1 MDRNSIIGFILI
13 FVILIVWNQYFFQPY
28 IDKENTKKVLQDSL
42 ARVGNISTESNET
55 ISAEKIIQKDSS
67 VTTILDTNITVPS
80 REFVLEN
87 ELIKIQI
94 SNKGAKITSAEL
106 KKYSKIITDKA
117 GVESKIPL
125 MLLNHP
131 KNQFHYEVPI
141 DGQILSTKN
150 LQFSVQEESKNKLT
164 LRAALPKGGELV
176 EKFILDDSN
185 YKLEHSI
192 SVNGTSLSQPIK
204 LHWENYLDRIEK
216 NVAYEKMYSTVYFK
230 ASDAK
235 TDYCSCSS
243 DDTKELPNKK
253 VDWISHSHQFF
264 NSTLMSAAG
273 FSNVKNET
281 HMMLDNAPEMKLI
294 KSDLEIESE
303 LITNREFK
311 MQWYIGPNEYNRL
324 NEFKNGLADIIS
336 YGWSIFGTINRYAIR
351 PLFVALESFIGS
363 KGIIILLMTFLV
375 KLLVFPLAYKMI
387 QSQAK
392 MSALKPEI
400 DKIKSKYKDDLQKQ
414 QMETMKIYNEFGV
427 NPLGGCF
434 PLLLQMPIWIALYR
448 FFPATIEFRQESFLW
463 ASDLTSY
470 DIFMNLP
477 FSLPFFGDTISLF
490 AFLWMIST
498 LVFTFYSSKSM
509 DFSAN
514 PAMLYMQYLMPVIFW
529 VMFNKTASGLTC
541 YMFFSNLLNI
551 TQTILGKN
559 YLFDQN
565 KIRAQL
571 EVNKAK
577 PKKQGG
583 FQQRLEQ
590 MVKDQQKI
598 QQDKSNKKK

>member
-1 MDRNSIIGFILI
+1 
-13 FVILIVWNQYFFQPY
+13 
-28 IDKENTKKVLQDSL
+28 
-42 ARVGNISTESNET
+42 
-55 ISAEKIIQKDSS
+55 
-67 VTTILDTNITVPS
+67 
-80 REFVLEN
+80 
-87 ELIKIQI
+87 
-94 SNKGAKITSAEL
+94 
-106 KKYSKIITDKA
+106 
-117 GVESKIPL
+117 
-125 MLLNHP
+125 
-131 KNQFHYEVPI
+131 
-141 DGQILSTKN
+141 
-150 LQFSVQEESKNKLT
+150 
-164 LRAALPKGGELV
+164 
-176 EKFILDDSN
+176 
-185 YKLEHSI
+185 
-192 SVNGTSLSQPIK
+192 
-204 LHWENYLDRIEK
+204 
-216 NVAYEKMYSTVYFK
+216 
-230 ASDAK
+230 
-235 TDYCSCSS
+235 
-243 DDTKELPNKK
+243 
-253 VDWISHSHQFF
+253 
-264 NSTLMSAAG
+264 MSASG

-281 HMMLDNAPEMKLI
+281 RMMLDNAPEMKLI

-303 LITNREFK
+303 LIANKEFK

-324 NEFKNGLADIIS
+324 NEFNNGLADIIS

-551 TQTILGKN
+551 AQTILGKN